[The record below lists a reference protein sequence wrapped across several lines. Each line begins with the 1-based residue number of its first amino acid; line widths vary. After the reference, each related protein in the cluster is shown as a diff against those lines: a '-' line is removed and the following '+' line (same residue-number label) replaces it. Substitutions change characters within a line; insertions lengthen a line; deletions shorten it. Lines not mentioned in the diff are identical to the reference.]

1 MRRREGRGKAWGK
14 WRKLVREQ
22 GRRGQSV
29 AAFCRERGLCA
40 PYFYAWK
47 KRLREAAAGRDV
59 LRAPLTKFVEVRLVP
74 AGPGL
79 AGAARAAGGGNRW
92 GGGARGD
99 RRGSAERASVRLSLA
114 ARRPVENSALGPGRI
129 RVVVQAAG
137 GGRVQAAA
145 RRGCGAGSGAAGQRA
160 GDDPGRDRCVEAEA
174 PAALRAWRTINAPRA
189 EAL

>member
-1 MRRREGRGKAWGK
+1 A
-14 WRKLVREQ
+14 
-22 GRRGQSV
+22 
-29 AAFCRERGLCA
+29 
-40 PYFYAWK
+40 
-47 KRLREAAAGRDV
+47 
-59 LRAPLTKFVEVRLVP
+59 
-74 AGPGL
+74 
-79 AGAARAAGGGNRW
+79 
-92 GGGARGD
+92 GARGD

-189 EAL
+189 ETLRGEKIPTEKTAMCLTIFVLLRLILCACLWPIFRPLAGRPRDAK